1 VTDTKRPFAQAERD
15 AVVMAG
21 IQLLAPDTDY
31 ELVKSY
37 ASEINAAV
45 ERERREAAVKALRYA
60 ADMIEPSEIKAGPG
74 GAPGFVQGK
83 EDGLTIAAK
92 YLRARA
98 ERIERGEQ

>member
-1 VTDTKRPFAQAERD
+1 MSDEKKPFA
-15 AVVMAG
+15 VVDEDSGIIRIAG
-21 IQLLAPDTDY
+21 IDVSYGVRWSDATD
-31 ELVKSY
+31 
-37 ASEINAAV
+37 INAAV
-45 ERERREAAVKALRYA
+45 ERERREAAVKALRQA

-98 ERIERGEQ
+98 EIIERGEQ